1 MRHVSRV
8 PAYVLGLVFVWFL
21 LILAGSSHP
30 ASLSTAQLEGEGPCT
45 ECCTSLLVG
54 QEASVDGST
63 MTSHSCDSGTDRTWI
78 SLEPRRSHP
87 PGSMATLWMQPKR
100 TTGPDDPDRVPMGE
114 IPQVAETFKFMDA
127 AYPVMNEHQ
136 LAIGETTTG
145 GKRELRSTEGL
156 IDAPELYRL
165 VLERA
170 RNAREAIRIA
180 DQLTRE
186 YGYNDWGEC
195 FTFADPKEVWFF
207 EILGPGQGKIGA
219 VWAAVR
225 IPDDEIAVSANAHR
239 ILELDL
245 SRPDWYMASDNVFSL
260 AEEMG
265 WWNPDGKEPF
275 RFSYAY
281 ADRSSL
287 YSRRREWRAL
297 SLLAPSLNLDP
308 NAENY
313 PLSVK
318 PETKVSVA
326 DIRAIF
332 RDFYEGTPYDMTR
345 RLTVVDQEGRAVKS
359 PVANPF
365 MNADLRELLGVERER
380 TIASPTATY
389 VTITQSRDWLPDPIG
404 GIVWLGYDNPA
415 TTPHIPFYIGITQM
429 PGSYLVDGRREF
441 SQDCGWWAFR
451 RASKLSYFRYHQMKD
466 VLRAVWEPMEE
477 EAYARQATVEEEAL
491 ALYRQDPGRAEAF
504 LTEYS
509 HGLANAAVKR
519 YWELGDELWVRFN
532 NLF

>member
-1 MRHVSRV
+1 MRHFSRV
-8 PAYVLGLVFVWFL
+8 RTYVFGLAPLAFL
-21 LILAGSSHP
+21 LLLTGRSGPTESLAYF
-30 ASLSTAQLEGEGPCT
+30 EDGPCT

-54 QEASVDGST
+54 PGASVDGST

-78 SLEPRRSHP
+78 SLEPRRTHP
-87 PGSMATLWMQPKR
+87 PGSMAPLWMEPKR
-100 TTGPDDPDRVPMGE
+100 TTGPNDPDRVSVGE
-114 IPQVAETFKFMDA
+114 IPQVPETFKFMDA

-170 RNAREAIRIA
+170 TNAREAIRIA

-186 YGYNDWGEC
+186 FGYNDWGEC
-195 FTFADPKEVWFF
+195 FTFADPEEVWFF
-207 EILGPGQGKIGA
+207 EILGPGRGKVGA

-245 SRPDWYMASDNVFSL
+245 SQPDWFMASDNVHSL

-265 WWNPDGKEPF
+265 WWNPGGKEPF
-275 RFSYAY
+275 RFAYAY
-281 ADRSSL
+281 ADRTSL

-326 DIRAIF
+326 DIRSIF
-332 RDFYEGTPYDMTR
+332 RDYYEGTAYDMTR
-345 RLTVVDQEGRAVKS
+345 RLTVVNQAGETVKS

-365 MNADLRELLGVERER
+365 MNTDLRELLGVERER

-404 GIVWLGYDNPA
+404 GVVWLGYDNPA
-415 TTPHIPFYIGITQM
+415 TTPHVPFYIGISQM
-429 PGSYLVDGRREF
+429 PESYMVDGRREF
-441 SQDCGWWAFR
+441 SRDCAWWAFR
-451 RASKLSYFRYHQMKD
+451 RASKLSYFRYQPMKD

-477 EAYARQATVEEEAL
+477 EAFARQAAVEEEAL
-491 ALYRQDPGRAEAF
+491 ALYRQDPARAEAF

-509 HGLANAAVKR
+509 HGLANAAVER
-519 YWELGDELWVRFN
+519 YWKLGDELWVRFN